1 MAAARRAAE
10 TMALALGLGER
21 LAAEAALVTTE
32 IATNLLRHGGGG
44 EVVVRPSAVF
54 PDVLDV
60 IAWDRGPGMT
70 DVARARRDGVSTAGG
85 TGTGL
90 GAIGRLSSTF
100 DLQSTPGHGTVLA
113 ARIGRAETPR
123 IDGLALPMRGEE
135 ASGDAWRAVRD
146 GRWAT
151 VVLADGLGHGVEA
164 ARASGTAILELRAGV
179 APETVL
185 ERMHEALRP
194 TRGAAAAVA
203 RIDMASG
210 AMRFA
215 GIGNISA
222 TIVGGGSAKALVSM
236 NGTLG
241 HNIRRIQGYDH
252 QLTAEAALVMHSDG
266 VGGGWDLQAYPGV
279 LRRDPLVLASL
290 LLRDCERERDDSS
303 VVVARGPASAT

>member
-1 MAAARRAAE
+1 VAAARRAAE

-123 IDGLALPMRGEE
+123 MGSASPSMRGEE

-203 RIDMASG
+203 R
-210 AMRFA
+210 
-215 GIGNISA
+215 IGNISA